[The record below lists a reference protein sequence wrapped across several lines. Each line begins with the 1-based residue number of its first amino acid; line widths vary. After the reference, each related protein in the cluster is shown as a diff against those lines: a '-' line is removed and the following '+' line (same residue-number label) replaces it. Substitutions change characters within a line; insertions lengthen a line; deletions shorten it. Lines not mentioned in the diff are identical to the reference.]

1 MNQNQNQNKAL
12 WIFPNIKESVDM
24 LPQKLRGQ
32 AWEMIINYSFGD
44 ENVEQNCKNLKVLLA
59 FRVVKPL
66 LRLRGIAG
74 SQNGKSNNPSG
85 LAKNNE
91 PNITPNIGANITPNL
106 LNNRNRNN
114 LTETKTKNKKEIYK
128 EKFEEWWSYFP
139 KLRAG
144 SKVKTFEKYI
154 KAIEKDKLTPE
165 WLLERVKEY
174 AESKE
179 VKEGYACGG
188 EKYFNA
194 CKYNNQYKSGTDI
207 NYLEQSLKE
216 LGL

>member
-1 MNQNQNQNKAL
+1 MTQNKAL

-85 LAKNNE
+85 LAKNRE
-91 PNITPNIGANITPNL
+91 PNITPNIGANITPNS
-106 LNNRNRNN
+106 LNNNNRNN
-114 LTETKTKNKKEIYK
+114 LTETKTENKKEIYK

-144 SKVKTFEKYI
+144 SKTKTFEKYI

-165 WLLERVKEY
+165 WLLEKVKEY

-179 VKEGYACGG
+179 VKDGYACGG

-207 NYLEQSLKE
+207 NYLEQSLQE

>member
-1 MNQNQNQNKAL
+1 MQYKNAKKIIIDKRKLDILIRLGCPDNQILELIKTGKFTKTGDSLIDETLECLADFKEFKNWGGNHNPKGINGCNK
-12 WIFPNIKESVDM
+12 K
-24 LPQKLRGQ
+24 KKRGQ
-32 AWEMIINYSFGD
+32 VDIQVDKQDDCQVVDKDIDKDKEEDKDLNK
-44 ENVEQNCKNLKVLLA
+44 KN
-59 FRVVKPL
+59 
-66 LRLRGIAG
+66 
-74 SQNGKSNNPSG
+74 
-85 LAKNNE
+85 
-91 PNITPNIGANITPNL
+91 
-106 LNNRNRNN
+106 
-114 LTETKTKNKKEIYK
+114 NKKEIYK

-144 SKVKTFEKYI
+144 NKTKTFEKYI

>member
-91 PNITPNIGANITPNL
+91 PNITPNIGANITPNS
-106 LNNRNRNN
+106 LNNNNRNN
-114 LTETKTKNKKEIYK
+114 LTETKKDYAFEGKVIKLNQKDYNEWKERFNLLDFDYELEKRDIWLSGQQDTKNWFISTKQYFLGLQREK
-128 EKFEEWWSYFP
+128 EKAKEEEKRLTSNWW
-139 KLRAG
+139 R
-144 SKVKTFEKYI
+144 E
-154 KAIEKDKLTPE
+154 
-165 WLLERVKEY
+165 
-174 AESKE
+174 
-179 VKEGYACGG
+179 
-188 EKYFNA
+188 
-194 CKYNNQYKSGTDI
+194 
-207 NYLEQSLKE
+207 
-216 LGL
+216 

>member
-1 MNQNQNQNKAL
+1 MTQNKAL

-85 LAKNNE
+85 LAKNSE
-91 PNITPNIGANITPNL
+91 PNITPNIGANITPNS
-106 LNNRNRNN
+106 LNNKNRNN
-114 LTETKTKNKKEIYK
+114 LTETKNDYAYNGEVIKLNQKDYNEWK
-128 EKFEEWWSYFP
+128 EKFNLLDFDYELEKRDIWLSGQENTKSWFISTKQYF
-139 KLRAG
+139 
-144 SKVKTFEKYI
+144 
-154 KAIEKDKLTPE
+154 
-165 WLLERVKEY
+165 
-174 AESKE
+174 
-179 VKEGYACGG
+179 
-188 EKYFNA
+188 
-194 CKYNNQYKSGTDI
+194 
-207 NYLEQSLKE
+207 
-216 LGL
+216 LGLQRKKEKAKKEEARLMSNWWRE

>member
-1 MNQNQNQNKAL
+1 MTQNKAL

-24 LPQKLRGQ
+24 LPQSLRGK
-32 AWEMIINYSFGD
+32 AWEMIINYAFGD

-91 PNITPNIGANITPNL
+91 PNIAPNIGANITPNL

-114 LTETKTKNKKEIYK
+114 LTETKTENKKEIYK
-128 EKFEEWWSYFP
+128 EKFEEWWGYFP

-144 SKVKTFEKYI
+144 SKAKAFEKYI

-165 WLLERVKEY
+165 WLLEKVEEY
-174 AESKE
+174 AESEE
-179 VKEGYACGG
+179 VKKGYACGA
-188 EKYFNA
+188 EVYFNK
-194 CKYNNQYKSGTDI
+194 CKYNNQYKTGSDI
-207 NYLEQSLKE
+207 NYLEQSLQE

>member
-1 MNQNQNQNKAL
+1 MTQNKAL

-85 LAKNNE
+85 LAKNSE
-91 PNITPNIGANITPNL
+91 PNITPNIGANITPNS
-106 LNNRNRNN
+106 LNNKNRNN
-114 LTETKTKNKKEIYK
+114 LTETKNDYAYNGEVIKLNQKDYNEWK
-128 EKFEEWWSYFP
+128 EKFNLLDFDYE
-139 KLRAG
+139 L
-144 SKVKTFEKYI
+144 EKRDI
-154 KAIEKDKLTPE
+154 
-165 WLLERVKEY
+165 WLSGQENTK
-174 AESKE
+174 SWFISTK
-179 VKEGYACGG
+179 
-188 EKYFNA
+188 
-194 CKYNNQYKSGTDI
+194 QY
-207 NYLEQSLKE
+207 L
-216 LGL
+216 LGLQREKEKAREEERRLMSNWWRE

>member
-24 LPQKLRGQ
+24 LPESLRGK
-32 AWEMIINYSFGD
+32 AWEMIINYAFGD

-85 LAKNNE
+85 LAKKSE
-91 PNITPNIGANITPNL
+91 PNIGANIGVNITPNS
-106 LNNRNRNN
+106 LNNNNRNN
-114 LTETKTKNKKEIYK
+114 LTETKTENKKEIYK

-144 SKVKTFEKYI
+144 NKTKTFEKYI

-165 WLLERVKEY
+165 WLLEKVKEY

-179 VKEGYACGG
+179 VKDGYACGG

-207 NYLEQSLKE
+207 NFLEQSLQE

>member
-1 MNQNQNQNKAL
+1 MTQNKAL

-24 LPQKLRGQ
+24 LPQSLRGK
-32 AWEMIINYSFGD
+32 AWEMIINYAFGD

-91 PNITPNIGANITPNL
+91 PNIAPNIGANITPNL

-114 LTETKTKNKKEIYK
+114 LTETKTETKTENKKEIYK

-144 SKVKTFEKYI
+144 SKEKTFEKYI
-154 KAIEKDKLTPE
+154 KTIEKKKLTPE
-165 WLLERVKEY
+165 WLLEKVKEY

-179 VKEGYACGG
+179 VKDGYACGG

-207 NYLEQSLKE
+207 NYLEQSLQE